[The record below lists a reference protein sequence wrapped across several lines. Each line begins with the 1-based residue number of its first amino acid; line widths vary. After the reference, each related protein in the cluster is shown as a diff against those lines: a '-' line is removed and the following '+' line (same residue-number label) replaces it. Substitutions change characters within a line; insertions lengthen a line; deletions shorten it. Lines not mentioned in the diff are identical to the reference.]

1 MNTPKHSAGVIFSQL
16 IGLWRH
22 LSSRRRRQV
31 GLLLILMLVSA
42 FSEVVTLGAVL
53 PFLGALSAPDRV
65 MSQPMVANMAAAWG
79 ITSAEQLV
87 LPLAVLFAV
96 SALAAGAIRILLL
109 WANNRLAFAA
119 GADFSIDI
127 YRRTLYQPYHT
138 HLSRNSSVVISS
150 IIYKVADAIGV
161 LLAMLTILSS
171 SVLLLAIVFTLL
183 AIDPVVAT
191 MAALGFF
198 SIYGLITWLLRRR
211 FQRNSQRIAWE
222 QDQLIKALQE
232 GLGGIRDVLL
242 NGTQEVYCSIYRQAD
257 QRLRRAQGNNNFLGQ
272 SPRYAMEALGMAL
285 IAAFAYGLSQK
296 SGGIGVAL
304 PLLGVLALGAQ
315 RLLPALQQGYAAW
328 SQIAGSQASLADVL
342 VLLDQPLPPEALQ
355 PAPAP
360 LSFRDTIRFDGVCF
374 HYNNDASW
382 VLKDLCLTIPKGAR
396 VGFVGSTGSG
406 KSTTLDLM
414 MGLLEPT
421 QGQILVDGQSIGGD
435 RRRAWQRTIAH
446 VPQSIYLADTTLVE
460 NIAFGVPHD
469 AIDLQRVRQAARQA
483 QIADFI
489 ESGPEGY
496 NAIVGER
503 GIRLSGGQRQ
513 RIGIARALYKQ
524 ASVLV
529 FDEAT
534 SALDNTTELA
544 VMDAIESFNR
554 ELTILLIAHRLT
566 TVRRCDTII
575 ELGHGQVVAQGTYE
589 QLLEHS
595 PSFRRMAEAAV
606 V

>member
-1 MNTPKHSAGVIFSQL
+1 MNTPERNVGVIFSQL
-16 IGLWRH
+16 ADLWRH

-31 GLLLILMLVSA
+31 GLLLILMLASA
-42 FSEVVTLGAVL
+42 FSEVVALGAVL
-53 PFLGALSAPDRV
+53 PFLGVLSAPDRV
-65 MSQPMVANMAAAWG
+65 MSQPMVANIAAAWG

-87 LPLAVLFAV
+87 LPLAVLFVVA
-96 SALAAGAIRILLL
+96 ALVAGAIRMLLL

-171 SVLLLAIVFTLL
+171 AVLLLAITSTLL
-183 AIDPVVAT
+183 VIDPIVAM
-191 MAALGFF
+191 MAAIGFF
-198 SIYGLITWLLRRR
+198 LIYGLITWLMRRR
-211 FQRNSQRIAWE
+211 FQRNSEWIAWE

-242 NGTQEVYCSIYRQAD
+242 NGTQEIYCSIYRQAD

-272 SPRYAMEALGMAL
+272 SPRYAMEALGMVL

-296 SGGIGVAL
+296 SGGIGAAL

-328 SQIAGSQASLADVL
+328 AQIAGSQASLTDVL
-342 VLLDQPLPPEALQ
+342 ALLDQPLPPAALQ
-355 PAPAP
+355 PAPMP
-360 LSFRDTIRFDGVCF
+360 LSFQGTIRFDKVCF
-374 HYNNDASW
+374 RYGSDTPW
-382 VLKDLCLTIPKGAR
+382 VLKDLCFTVPKSAR

-406 KSTTLDLM
+406 KSTTLDLL

-421 QGQILVDGQSIGGD
+421 QGQVLVDGQSIGGD
-435 RRRAWQRTIAH
+435 RRRAWQQTIAH
-446 VPQSIYLADTTLVE
+446 VPQSIYLADTTLAE
-460 NIAFGVPHD
+460 NIAFGVPRD
-469 AIDLQRVRQAARQA
+469 AIDLRRVRQAAHHA

-489 ESGPEGY
+489 ENGPEGY
-496 NAIVGER
+496 NALVGER
-503 GIRLSGGQRQ
+503 GVRLSGGQRQ

-534 SALDNTTELA
+534 SALDNATEQA
-544 VMDAIESFNR
+544 VMDAIENLNR
-554 ELTILLIAHRLT
+554 DLTILLIAHRLT

-595 PSFRRMAEAAV
+595 PSFRDMAKTAV
-606 V
+606 A